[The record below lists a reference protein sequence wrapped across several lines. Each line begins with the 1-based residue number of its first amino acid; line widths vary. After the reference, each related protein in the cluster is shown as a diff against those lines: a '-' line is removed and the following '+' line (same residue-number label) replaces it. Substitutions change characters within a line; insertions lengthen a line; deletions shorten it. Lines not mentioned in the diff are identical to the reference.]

1 MSASSS
7 KLFGLAKFFFLFS
20 RPQKSKHQSITMAST
35 SSAGGSEPAWA
46 WLGLLKWSL
55 AYSDGTKPSDE
66 TMTPMSDEDKAFLEA
81 VMKDGIID
89 ENERMKTILKEVTES
104 LQAMKEKSEGKD
116 VQVPLSEEQIDELLL
131 ELRDIVEQ
139 IDYARAFAAIKGLP
153 FLLGCAQQ
161 RDVVPR
167 SIRISCLGIL
177 ATMCQNN
184 PPVQIELL
192 NLGSIRILTEI
203 YFAEY
208 PDVAPSEPPEEA
220 NGQLRSKVVQ
230 AMSANVRNN
239 AVAEDVFCQI
249 DEARRVL
256 ASALGLFSGHETLP
270 PPPVSLRKR
279 ALFFLRALVT
289 SDTSTMT
296 RVRMFDNCI
305 GYICDNFVCDQ
316 QDADPELREMSLGLI
331 DQILTQKHS
340 VNVVLDRKDTLV
352 ATGIRRVAAIR
363 ELQGEEREYANFE
376 LELWE
381 NILVLL
387 ARAQRDDES
396 AAAPAMIEDSK
407 PGDTETLP
415 Q

>member
-1 MSASSS
+1 MASS
-7 KLFGLAKFFFLFS
+7 
-20 RPQKSKHQSITMAST
+20 Q
-35 SSAGGSEPAWA
+35 GGSDPAWA

-55 AYSDGTKPSDE
+55 AYSDGTRPSDE
-66 TMTPMSDEDKAFLEA
+66 TITPMSEEDKAFLEA

-89 ENERMKTILKEVTES
+89 ENERMKTILKQVTES
-104 LQAMKEKSEGKD
+104 LEAMKEKSEGKD
-116 VQVPLSEEQIDELLL
+116 AEVSLSAEEMDELLL

-139 IDYARAFAAIKGLP
+139 IDYARAFAAMKGLP

-184 PPVQIELL
+184 PPVQAELL
-192 NLGSIRILTEI
+192 SLGSIKIFNEI

-208 PDVAPSEPPEEA
+208 PEVAPPEPPEES

-239 AVAEDVFCQI
+239 ATAEDVFCAI
-249 DEARRVL
+249 GEARRVL
-256 ASALGLFSGHETLP
+256 ASALGLFSDQETLP
-270 PPPVSLRKR
+270 QPPVPLRKR
-279 ALFFLRALVT
+279 ALFFLRALIT
-289 SDTSTMT
+289 SDTATRT
-296 RVRMFDNCI
+296 RVRLFDNCI
-305 GYICDNFVCDQ
+305 AYVCDNFVGDA

-331 DQILTQKHS
+331 EQILTQKHS
-340 VNVVLDRKDTLV
+340 VNAVLSRKDSLV
-352 ATGIRRVAAIR
+352 ATGVRRVAAIR
-363 ELQGEEREYANFE
+363 ELQGDERDYANIE

-381 NILVLL
+381 SVLVLL
-387 ARAQRDDES
+387 SRAQPDDES
-396 AAAPAMIEDSK
+396 STAVPMIEESK
-407 PGDTETLP
+407 QGNTQLA